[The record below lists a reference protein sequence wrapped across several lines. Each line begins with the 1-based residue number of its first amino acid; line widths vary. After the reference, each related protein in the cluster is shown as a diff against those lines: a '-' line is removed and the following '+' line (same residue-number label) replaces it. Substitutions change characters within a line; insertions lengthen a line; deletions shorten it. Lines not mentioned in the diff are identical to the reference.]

1 MAEAPVTERTGF
13 GWSKPGVGAP
23 EASETYRTF
32 PRRILAILVS
42 TGGALAFIG
51 GLGAWIRA
59 TEVRSE
65 GVTPQVVGTLWGYG
79 EPTGKAIAILAGV
92 AVFIAVI
99 AYLTKYLPAFSM
111 EAAAGVLFAVLI
123 ARLIT
128 LNSQSS
134 QLAAAAKQDPR
145 FLSYNA
151 GFAWGAWL
159 LLLALVCVFLGL
171 LVGGLRQ
178 LDLKRGLS
186 E

>member
-13 GWSKPGVGAP
+13 GWSKPDVGTP
-23 EASETYRTF
+23 EATEAYRTF
-32 PRRILAILVS
+32 PRKVPAILLA
-42 TGGALAFIG
+42 TGGGLAFLG

-59 TEVRSE
+59 TETHLETSP
-65 GVTPQVVGTLWGYG
+65 PQVVGTLWGYG
-79 EPTGKAIAILAGV
+79 EPTGRAIAILAGV
-92 AVFIAVI
+92 AVFIALVG
-99 AYLTKYLPAFSM
+99 YFTKVLPAFST

-145 FLSYNA
+145 FLTYNA

-159 LLLALVCVFLGL
+159 LLLALVLVFLGL
-171 LVGGLRQ
+171 LTGGLRQ
-178 LDLKRGLS
+178 LDLKRGLP

>member
-1 MAEAPVTERTGF
+1 MAEAPVTERAGF
-13 GWSKPGVGAP
+13 GWSKPDVGAP
-23 EASETYRTF
+23 EASEAYRTF
-32 PRRILAILVS
+32 PRKIPAILVS
-42 TGGALAFIG
+42 SGATLAFIG

-59 TEVRSE
+59 TELKTE
-65 GVTPQVVGTLWGYG
+65 TGTPQVVGTLWGYA

-92 AVFIAVI
+92 AVFIAIV

-111 EAAAGVLFAVLI
+111 EAAAAVLFAVLI

-134 QLAAAAKQDPR
+134 QLAAAARQDPR
-145 FLSYNA
+145 FLAYNA
-151 GFAWGAWL
+151 GFAWGSWL
-159 LLLALVCVFLGL
+159 MLLALVLVFLGL

-178 LDLKRGLS
+178 LDLKRGLP